1 MIRKERMVK
10 KLVGA
15 LALAAMLVVAACG
28 NDTGQGT
35 VPARVTRVGMA
46 YNVGGR
52 GDGSFN
58 DAAYAG
64 AAKALQETGAG
75 ITEAVAGAGDTD
87 ADRQALLRGLAATG
101 CNPVIAVGYIYGAA
115 LDAVAREFPATTFA
129 IVDAVVAQP
138 NVGSLV
144 FASEQSAYLAGVI
157 AASASKTG
165 RIGFIGAMNISV
177 IEAFEAG
184 YIQGARSVNPTI
196 VIASTYLGA
205 ADDGT
210 VWNDPDKARNV
221 TVTMLASGTDVVYA
235 AAGASGVGMLQA
247 VKDAG
252 GPANNLWAIGVD
264 SDQYTMPSL
273 AAYKEVILTSTI
285 KRVDRAVYD
294 VVMGVAAGAPL
305 TGTQRFDLARDGV
318 GYAVSNPAVADYR
331 PAADAAAA
339 EIRSGQITV
348 RTW

>member
-1 MIRKERMVK
+1 MVK
-10 KLVGA
+10 NLVGA
-15 LALAAMLVVAACG
+15 LALATMLFVAACG

-35 VPARVTRVGMA
+35 GSTQVTRVGMA

-64 AAKALQETGAG
+64 AAKALQETGAA
-75 ITEAVAGAGDTD
+75 ITEAVSGASDTD
-87 ADRQALLRGLAATG
+87 ADRQALLRGLATTG
-101 CNPVIAVGYIYGAA
+101 CNPVIAVGYSYATA
-115 LDAVAREFPATTFA
+115 LNAVAREFPATTFA
-129 IVDAVVAQP
+129 IVDEVVAQP

-144 FASEQSAYLAGVI
+144 FASEQAAYLAGVI

-165 RIGFIGAMNISV
+165 RIGFIGAMPISV
-177 IEAFEAG
+177 VQAFEAG
-184 YIQGARSVNPTI
+184 YSQGARSINPTI

-210 VWNDPDKARNV
+210 VWNDPDKARNAAV
-221 TVTMLASGTDVVYA
+221 AMLAGGSDVVYA

-294 VVMGVAAGAPL
+294 VIMGVATGTPL
-305 TGTQRFDLARDGV
+305 IGTQRFDLARDGV

-331 PAADAAAA
+331 TVADTAAAK
-339 EIRSGQITV
+339 IRSGQITV